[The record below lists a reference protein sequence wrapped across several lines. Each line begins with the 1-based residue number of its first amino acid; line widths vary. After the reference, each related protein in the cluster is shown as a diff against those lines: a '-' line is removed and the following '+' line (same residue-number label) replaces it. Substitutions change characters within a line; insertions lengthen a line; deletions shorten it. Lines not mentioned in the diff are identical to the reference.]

1 MARSARRRRPR
12 ACLAVAA
19 VSAAVCLT
27 ATPAHATARPSW
39 VGTWGAS
46 PLAATTATMQ
56 VTHLADQ
63 TVRNIV
69 YSSVGGDRV
78 RIRVSN
84 SFGDRTVTIGSASI
98 GIEALGAR
106 VTDVHRL
113 TFNGKR
119 SVDVQ
124 KNAEI
129 LSDPVAMRVPPLRDL
144 AVSLY
149 LPQDTGT
156 VTSHFLAR
164 QDNYLASGNHAM
176 DTGDTTFGTTVTAWY
191 LLDDVLVSG
200 SSRGTVATLGDSITD
215 GDQSQVNANMRWP
228 NELARRL
235 VARYG
240 ARAPGVVDEGI
251 AGNRVLNDSAC
262 LGINARA
269 RLMRDVLGQPRLQAV
284 VLMEGINDIGFSAIT
299 APCTV
304 PNPDVS
310 AAQIIAGYEAI
321 IDRVHAAGVPIYGAT
336 LTPWKSSTAWTPAG
350 EAKRAAVNHWIQTSG
365 AFDSVIDFAKVIQNP
380 QDPQLIDPK
389 YDSGDHIH
397 PNDAGYSAMGDS
409 INLKLFAAHRG
420 HPGGRDDH
428 AV

>member
-1 MARSARRRRPR
+1 MASARCRRYRTG
-12 ACLAVAA
+12 LAVAA
-19 VSAAVCLT
+19 ATATAWLI
-27 ATPAHATARPSW
+27 ATPAQATPAPAW

-46 PLAATTATMQ
+46 PLAATSATMP
-56 VTHLADQ
+56 VTSLADQ

-98 GIEALGAR
+98 GIEKLGAQIAG
-106 VTDVHRL
+106 VHRL
-113 TFNGKR
+113 TFHGDP
-119 SVDVQ
+119 SVDVP
-124 KNAEI
+124 KGAEI
-129 LSDPVAMRVPPLRDL
+129 LSDPVAMRVPPLTDL

-149 LPQDTGT
+149 VPQDTGP

-164 QDNYLASGNHAM
+164 QNNYLASGNHAL
-176 DTGDTTFGTTVTAWY
+176 DAGAAAFGTTVTAWY

-200 SSRGTVATLGDSITD
+200 SSRGTVAALGDSITD

-228 NELARRL
+228 NQLARRL

-240 ARAPGVVDEGI
+240 VKAPGVVDEGI

-262 LGINARA
+262 LGVNAQA
-269 RLMRDVLGQPRLQAV
+269 RLARDVLSQPRLQAV

-321 IDRVHAAGVPIYGAT
+321 IDRVHTAGVPVYGAT
-336 LTPWKSSTAWTPAG
+336 LTPWKSSPAWTPEG
-350 EAKRAAVNHWIQTSG
+350 EAKRAAINHWIRTSG
-365 AFDSVIDFAKVIQNP
+365 AFDAVIDFAKVIQDP

-409 INLKLFAAHRG
+409 INLKLFAPHRG
-420 HPGGRDDH
+420 PGGR
-428 AV
+428 